1 MAREM
6 SLSGVG
12 VDTERTN
19 CKVFRPELKLEGRG
33 QSVEPGKFLVFQHS
47 PLSGT

>member
-12 VDTERTN
+12 VDAERTN
-19 CKVFRPELKLEGRG
+19 CEVFGPGLKPERG
-33 QSVEPGKFLVFQHS
+33 GQIVEPGKFLVYQHS
-47 PLSGT
+47 PFQVH